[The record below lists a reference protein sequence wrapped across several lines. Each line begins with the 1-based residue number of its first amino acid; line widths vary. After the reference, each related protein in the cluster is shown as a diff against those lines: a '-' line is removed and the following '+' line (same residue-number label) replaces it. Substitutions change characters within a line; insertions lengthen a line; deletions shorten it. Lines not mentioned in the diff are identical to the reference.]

1 MNINYNIYA
10 PTLRFDNLPDGRL
23 QAEDVFNDK
32 RVVVFGLPGAFTPTC
47 STKQLPGFDAIYDEL
62 LTKGID
68 EVYCTSVNDGFT
80 MKAWFDTQD
89 VKNVKFLA
97 DGSGQFA
104 RRIGMLVHKDNL
116 GFGVRSW
123 RYAAVINNG
132 VIDVFLP
139 EKGIC
144 DNCDYDPYEEST
156 PENLLS
162 QL

>member
-1 MNINYNIYA
+1 MNINYDITT
-10 PTLRFDNLPDGRL
+10 PTLRFDNLPDSVLR
-23 QAEDVFNDK
+23 AEDVFNGK

-47 STKQLPGFDAIYDEL
+47 STKQVPGFDAIYDDL
-62 LTKGID
+62 LAQGID

-80 MKAWFDTQD
+80 MKAWFESQD
-89 VKNVKFLA
+89 VKNLKFLA

-123 RYAAVINNG
+123 RYAAIINDG
-132 VIDVFLP
+132 VIEVFLP
-139 EKGIC
+139 EQGIC
-144 DNCDYDPYEEST
+144 DNCDFDPYEEST
-156 PENLLS
+156 PENLMS

>member
-1 MNINYNIYA
+1 MNINYDINS
-10 PTLRFDNLPDGRL
+10 PTLRFDNLPDGVLR
-23 QAEDVFNDK
+23 AEDVFNDK

-47 STKQLPGFDAIYDEL
+47 SSK
-62 LTKGID
+62 

-80 MKAWFDTQD
+80 MKAWFEKLN
-89 VKNVKFLA
+89 VKNLKFLA

-132 VIDVFLP
+132 VIEIFLP
-139 EKGIC
+139 EDGIC
-144 DNCDYDPYEEST
+144 DNCDTDPYEQST
-156 PENLLS
+156 PENLIN